1 MDYLIFP
8 SSFTQ
13 QAFFNTSRKFDMP
26 IKPESYVI
34 NESYFKEFDDEKID
48 YKFVEKL
55 KDKLDYDKNILII
68 GQLATGNDAA
78 DRKNIIKTIRVASK
92 YVEDKNIGILLKI
105 NTGKY
110 TSLFR
115 QKIISYIKSI
125 FDKKERRKIKIIYGN
140 LNKKEMYSLYACQNI
155 SCMFS
160 GTRGEGW
167 GLSFLESAR
176 CSLPIIATN
185 YSAYKEYL
193 LEDFIKIKY
202 KMKEIK
208 KFDESFFDESLKQSW
223 AEFCEEDALS
233 KLDLF
238 FKNIDHYNDLAKKKH
253 VLIKQNYNFN
263 KIIKDYNKFFE
274 IL

>member
-1 MDYLIFP
+1 MDYVIFP
-8 SSFTQ
+8 SMFTQ
-13 QAFFNTSRKFDMP
+13 KAFLDTSIKFNMP
-26 IKPESYVI
+26 IKPKNYVI
-34 NESYFKEFDDEKID
+34 NESYFKEFDNETID
-48 YKFVEKL
+48 YNFLENIENSL
-55 KDKLDYDKNILII
+55 IYDKNILII
-68 GQLATGNDAA
+68 GQFNDGPGE
-78 DRKNIIKTIRVASK
+78 DRKNIIKTIKVAAE
-92 YVEDKNIGILLKI
+92 YVDDKDIGILLKI
-105 NTGKY
+105 NMGKQ
-110 TSLFR
+110 SSFFK
-115 QKIISYIKSI
+115 QKMLSHVRSI
-125 FDKKERRKIKIIYGN
+125 LDKKERRKIKIIFGN
-140 LNKKEMYSLYACQNI
+140 LSKNEMYNLYSCENI

-202 KMKEIK
+202 KTKAIK
-208 KFDESFFDESLKQSW
+208 KFDESFFDESISHTW
-223 AEFCEEDALS
+223 AEFCRDDALL

-238 FKNIDHYNDLAKKKH
+238 FKNIDYYSDRAKKRR

-263 KIIKDYNKFFE
+263 KIIKEYNKFFE